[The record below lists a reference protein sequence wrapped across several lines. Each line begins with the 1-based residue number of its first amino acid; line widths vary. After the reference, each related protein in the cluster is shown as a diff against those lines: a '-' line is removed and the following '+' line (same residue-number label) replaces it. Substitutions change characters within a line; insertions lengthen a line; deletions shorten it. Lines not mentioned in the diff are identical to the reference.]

1 MPTAVHAVRDVH
13 DTPYRMDP
21 FEGRGL
27 GVRWIAHFV
36 PFHRSATDVPVAGL
50 YPTALQKVR
59 DVHDRPWRSA
69 PPRGLGV
76 RWIAHFPPV
85 HLSASDVL
93 VGGAV
98 SEYPT
103 AVQEVREMHDTPS
116 RVVTVD
122 VTGANAAAAGAPD
135 PRVRVI
141 PLASSAAAMTTRP
154 GNALILSPAYKTAV
168 ERLSPATVRCA
179 LRAPQRKRRTAL
191 RRSEHRNTRPCAYLG
206 QPRKHHLGGDPVRL
220 LPERRGRADPGRS
233 PLRSC

>member
-1 MPTAVHAVRDVH
+1 VPPLGTDLFGVRWILHVAPFHRMASDTVVWPPAEPVMPTAVHAVRDVH

-154 GNALILSPAYKTAV
+154 GNALILSPS
-168 ERLSPATVRCA
+168 L
-179 LRAPQRKRRTAL
+179 QN
-191 RRSEHRNTRPCAYLG
+191 RS
-206 QPRKHHLGGDPVRL
+206 
-220 LPERRGRADPGRS
+220 
-233 PLRSC
+233 